1 MKYYE
6 ILDLPP
12 TATDEQIRAAYRILV
27 QLHHPDRLQQVS
39 PAVRAYAEERLKK
52 INEAYGVLGDPERR
66 AAYDATLRQSPSRAA
81 EAYAATYEEPEK
93 LSVGMKWV
101 IVNGR
106 MAVENGKYTGVLAGT
121 ALRR

>member
-66 AAYDATLRQSPSRAA
+66 AAYDAALRHRPSRAA
-81 EAYAATYEEPEK
+81 K
-93 LSVGMKWV
+93 G
-101 IVNGR
+101 
-106 MAVENGKYTGVLAGT
+106 
-121 ALRR
+121 